1 MPHDPNAPPR
11 RPSLGAGMV
20 CFRGDQVLLIKR
32 GKAPRLGEWSIPGG
46 HVEWGETAAQAAMRE
61 VMEETGI
68 EAEALALIDVI
79 DAIGPGDPPQGHYI
93 LIDYLGRWVSGE
105 PKAGSDAADAV
116 FAPLSTLESFGLWG
130 ETHQIILKAAAMAG
144 LKIVRDPD

>member
-1 MPHDPNAPPR
+1 MPHDKDAPPR

-46 HVEWGETAAQAAMRE
+46 HVEWGETSAQAAVRE

-68 EAEALALIDVI
+68 EAEVIALIDVI
-79 DAIGPGDPPQGHYI
+79 DAIGSGAPPQGHYV
-93 LIDYLGRWVSGE
+93 LIDYLGRWASGE
-105 PKAGSDAADAV
+105 PKAGCDAAEAI
-116 FAPLSTLESFGLWG
+116 FAPLSELDSFHLWDV
-130 ETHQIILKAAAMAG
+130 THQIILKAAGMAG
-144 LKIVRDPD
+144 LARPPKA

>member
-1 MPHDPNAPPR
+1 MNSAPATPPR

-46 HVEWGETAAQAAMRE
+46 HVEWGETTAEAAMRE

-68 EAEALALIDVI
+68 EAEALDLIEVI
-79 DAIGPGDPPQGHYI
+79 DAIGPGDPPQERAKI
-93 LIDYLGRWVSGE
+93 LV
-105 PKAGSDAADAV
+105 AAAD
-116 FAPLSTLESFGLWG
+116 SE
-130 ETHQIILKAAAMAG
+130 
-144 LKIVRDPD
+144 IVRFGGDHFAAILREVKGESPRHGDK